1 MAETEREEV
10 IEFDLERVRNELV
23 QLIELNHKGKNTSPT
38 HLREF
43 VAWNLMRVPAKE
55 VPAFIAM
62 VNQCV
67 PESLFQR
74 MFWMNVA
81 ATMKE
86 DEKVTAEECHK
97 RETASCETIR
107 EEIGAAFKN
116 GITAWEAKSGT
127 RKG

>member
-1 MAETEREEV
+1 MAETEREAA
-10 IEFDLERVRNELV
+10 IEFDLEMVRNELV
-23 QLIELNHKGKNTSPT
+23 ELLELNHKGKNTAPT

-43 VAWNLMRVPAKE
+43 IAWNLMRVPAKE

-86 DEKVTAEECHK
+86 DEKVTTKERLKGEM
-97 RETASCETIR
+97 ASDETIR
-107 EEIGAAFKN
+107 KEIGAAFRN
-116 GITAWEAKSGT
+116 GITAWEAKSGI
-127 RKG
+127 RMG